1 MFYLNLDDNGY
12 LLSISKIKTNVPSVE
27 SLDGLDLSGYRI
39 NAHRWTGSEL
49 VFDEERYAEIE
60 TEIQAAA
67 EAASAPTQLDRIE
80 AQATYT
86 AMMTDTLLEV

>member
-1 MFYLNLDDNGY
+1 MFRLNLDENGY
-12 LLSISKIKTNVPSVE
+12 LLSVYEGVGGGPSID
-27 SLDGLDLSGYRI
+27 SMDGFDLSGYRI

-60 TEIQAAA
+60 AEIQAAA
-67 EAASAPTQLDRIE
+67 EAANAPTQLDRIE